1 MRVGGR
7 GRLAVLVAA
16 VLGIVAGL
24 TTAFVVVPGGADDS
38 AASFADPLDLGIP
51 LKNLDCT
58 DQAILVVSF
67 GNSQPAM
74 SSDVADNEGSDLHYL
89 RTDKSCPTTYGPE
102 LAPTPEY
109 AAYLGPY
116 DDLAEPC
123 SERLTTAHRGDFVTR
138 LRALNDIH
146 VQCACVLPVTTFP
159 ELTTGMD
166 IDANVIWVRA
176 LQSLLNDLDPELFPK
191 EAMTGIYDQRTV
203 ARVRALQTEAPMTV
217 TGVAGTRFWKYLRAK
232 NCKNYDF

>member
-1 MRVGGR
+1 MGVGGHR
-7 GRLAVLVAA
+7 GRALLVAA

-24 TTAFVVVPGGADDS
+24 TTAFVVPGGGDNS
-38 AASFADPLDLGIP
+38 PVGFADPLDLRIP

-58 DQAILVVSF
+58 DQAILVISY

-74 SSDVADNEGSDLHYL
+74 SGDVADNSGSDLHYL
-89 RTDKSCPTTYGPE
+89 RTDKSCPTIYGAE
-102 LAPTPEY
+102 VGPTPEY

-116 DDLAEPC
+116 DDLTEPC
-123 SERLTTAHRGDFVTR
+123 AQRLTPAHRGDFVTR

-166 IDANVIWVRA
+166 IDANVIWVRT
-176 LQSLLNDLDPELFPK
+176 LQGLLSDLDPVLFPK
-191 EAMTGIYDQRTV
+191 EDITGIYDQRTV
-203 ARVRALQTEAPMTV
+203 DRVRAIQTQAPMTV
-217 TGVAGTRFWKYLRAK
+217 TGVVGTRVWKYLRAK
-232 NCKNYDF
+232 NCKTYDF